1 MKIIESI
8 QYAPADQ
15 IVSWFQ
21 KKDTVQVQPNLPWI
35 LFPIYV
41 ASGDMTTSDKNDKA
55 GKLYTVNISA
65 RLKEEVNIKEL
76 VIIKVNLC
84 DGSSLIIGAP
94 NIPVDLNQ
102 SSTLY
107 LSTLSISYTGINPPL
122 KYTV

>member
-1 MKIIESI
+1 M

-21 KKDTVQVQPNLPWI
+21 KKDTVQVQPYLPWI

-76 VIIKVNLC
+76 VIIKLNLC

-94 NIPVDLNQ
+94 DIPVDLNQ